1 MLRRTLLMVLVPTLA
16 LVFNASPATAGEIP
30 TGERSF
36 HNGGVEAVYDAA
48 HAGRIGY
55 FYEPSKAPMNAPPV
69 AWAPIY
75 VVVYPT
81 DSTAASTYLCMHQP
95 VENCPS
101 HGNAVAGAAQAIKP
115 NVYGD
120 GVVGHDH
127 VFDFPSGDDFHFAWE
142 PVVVLF
148 TSKAAAN
155 EHLLTDDAILAA
167 RDRGDVILVPVAA
180 LTFNCSVVS
189 SAVWGHGTPIV

>member
-1 MLRRTLLMVLVPTLA
+1 MVRRSLSTLLMLLA
-16 LVFNASPATAGEIP
+16 LVAYGPTASAATIP
-30 TGERSF
+30 TGERTF
-36 HNGGVEAVYDAA
+36 HQSTLEPVYDAA

-55 FYEPSKAPMNAPPV
+55 LLEPGKAPMNAPPV

-75 VVVYPT
+75 LPVYPT
-81 DSTAASTYLCMHQP
+81 GSTAAETYLCMHVP

-101 HGNAVAGAAQAIKP
+101 HGNAIAGAAQAVMP
-115 NVYGD
+115 GVYAD

-127 VFDFPSGDDFHFAWE
+127 VFDFPGGDDFNIAWE

-167 RDRGDVILVPVAA
+167 QGRGDVILISLPDATFTCAVVPQA
-180 LTFNCSVVS
+180 LWDRATPVV
-189 SAVWGHGTPIV
+189 